1 MLKKVMNIHEE
12 KEQISKQKKIELE
25 NLIKQVNS
33 LKEKFYKINNNINN
47 EEIDIDKNDINKFV
61 KDNIEEYNIS
71 ADESKID
78 DDLSEEK
85 ENNEEDADDML
96 DNTKSKNLK
105 IKLEKLTQ
113 EYYKMKSECKEY
125 EKIISKF
132 KEKYKNV
139 EGKINE
145 IKKSIEI

>member
-105 IKLEKLTQ
+105 IQLEKLTQ
-113 EYYKMKSECKEY
+113 EYYKMKNECKEY
-125 EKIISKF
+125 EKIISEY

>member
-1 MLKKVMNIHEE
+1 MKK
-12 KEQISKQKKIELE
+12 KKI
-25 NLIKQVNS
+25 NIKTKKNRIWKFNKAS
-33 LKEKFYKINNNINN
+33 KFIKKKFYKINNNINN
-47 EEIDIDKNDINKFV
+47 EGIDIDKNDINKFV

-78 DDLSEEK
+78 DDLGEEK

-105 IKLEKLTQ
+105 IQLERLTE
-113 EYYKMKSECKEY
+113 EYYKMKIECKEY
-125 EKIISKF
+125 EKIISKY
-132 KEKYKNV
+132 KEKFKNV
-139 EGKINE
+139 EGKNNE